1 MLLELHANTNYLDKQ
16 ILIERLENMGFRVVE
31 SDANIL
37 AVIAF
42 LFYLSSLK
50 IKLNYGI
57 WLVCFGAVTQF
68 RISYHDAF
76 TSLNGMY
83 QLLAIFIFTASALS

>member
-37 AVIAF
+37 AVIAGVNSLVATE
-42 LFYLSSLK
+42 LFSQLPNVAKVLP
-50 IKLNYGI
+50 L
-57 WLVCFGAVTQF
+57 
-68 RISYHDAF
+68 
-76 TSLNGMY
+76 TSN
-83 QLLAIFIFTASALS
+83 FK